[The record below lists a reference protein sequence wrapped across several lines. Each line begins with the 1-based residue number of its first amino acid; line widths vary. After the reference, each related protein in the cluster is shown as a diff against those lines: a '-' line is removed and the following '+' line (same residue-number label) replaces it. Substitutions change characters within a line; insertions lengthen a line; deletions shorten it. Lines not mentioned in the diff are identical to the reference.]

1 MILCRFGH
9 NYIVAS
15 AVGWLFASQENGG
28 ICKKKKNYFHKG
40 VDIEHLYATAT
51 RISPRILIN
60 MFLRTKG
67 VNPLRVNLSNF

>member
-1 MILCRFGH
+1 MEE
-9 NYIVAS
+9 YA
-15 AVGWLFASQENGG
+15 
-28 ICKKKKNYFHKG
+28 KKKNYFRKG